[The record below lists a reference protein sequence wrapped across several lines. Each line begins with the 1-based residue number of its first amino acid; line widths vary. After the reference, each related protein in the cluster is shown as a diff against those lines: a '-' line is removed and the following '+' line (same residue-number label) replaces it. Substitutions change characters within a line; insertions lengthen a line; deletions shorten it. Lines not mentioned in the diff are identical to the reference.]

1 MAIRAQGYRHWDGEY
16 SGHAM
21 RWWTITK
28 SGLRASVSSKVRLT
42 LMLILVVFAWL
53 FPTGIIL
60 FEYAPSAALNF
71 APQDFHLYF
80 SFSQHLVAMLM
91 AAVVGSGLIAN
102 DLGSNALHVYLSKPL
117 RRIDYV
123 VGKTGVAAFWV
134 STVTVFPA
142 LFLYFGALFTMNDR
156 TRPDGMWGLLGDVV
170 AFELLVLAVFTLVIL
185 AISSMTRK
193 WSFAL
198 VAWIG
203 LYLGT
208 EAVAGIGRDV
218 SGEDAWQLIG
228 IRGNLVNVAEALF
241 DVEMGSTPGIGPSL
255 LILGA
260 LAVAAAVVYVWRI
273 QRLEVAE

>member
-16 SGHAM
+16 SGHAF

-28 SGLRASVSSKVRLT
+28 SGLRASVSSKVRLS
-42 LMLILVVFAWL
+42 LMLVLVVFAWI

-60 FEYAPSAALNF
+60 FEYVPTAALDF
-71 APQDFHLYF
+71 AQQDFHLYF
-80 SFSQHLVAMLM
+80 SFSQHLIAMLM

-123 VGKTGVAAFWV
+123 VGKAGVAAFWV

-142 LFLYFGALFTMNDR
+142 LFLYFGALFTMNDQ
-156 TRPDGMWGLLGDVV
+156 TRPDGMAGILVDVV
-170 AFELLVLAVFTLVIL
+170 LFELLALAVFTLAIL
-185 AISSMTRK
+185 ALSSMTGK
-193 WSFAL
+193 WTFAL

-203 LYLGT
+203 LYLGA

-218 SGEDAWQLIG
+218 SGDDEWQLIG
-228 IRGNLVNVAEALF
+228 IRGNLVNVAESLF
-241 DVEMGSTPGIGPSL
+241 EVENGSTPGIGVSL

-260 LAVAAAVVYVWRI
+260 LCLVASVVYVWRI